1 MLAGL
6 SFNDVVSR
14 PADKKE
20 SERECDVFNITI
32 VYYIE
37 NQNQIIIIHVYP
49 VCLYLWFQ
57 LRKLAR
63 KKNSICDHRHEHRR
77 FFCLCPRLYPVK
89 ERPYAYVWKTQTR
102 FVSGLCHFWFG

>member
-6 SFNDVVSR
+6 SFNDVVFR
-14 PADKKE
+14 RDKKE

-37 NQNQIIIIHVYP
+37 NQNQINIIHVYP

-89 ERPYAYVWKTQTR
+89 ERPKTLFRAAYQVAEG
-102 FVSGLCHFWFG
+102 VSFMLSDQN